1 MVAFLRWLR
10 SIVAGTFNGLVKIA
24 FAIILIL
31 LAFVVVGL
39 LQGDGLPGN
48 MVLTLDLRQSIADSA
63 PRTPFDL
70 GDRKPTVM
78 SIVRGLD
85 QAQRDARV
93 KGVMMNLGGGLSVA
107 EAEEITAALRRFRAA
122 GKFVVAYSHGFTS
135 SGLGDYL
142 TATGADK
149 IWMQPMSP
157 FSPSGVGAGEVFFRG
172 LLDKV
177 QAEPQ
182 IIKRAEFKSAA
193 DTFMEKSMTEP
204 DRLQL
209 TTLLNSVY
217 HSATRAAAGERKVPL
232 EKLVATLDNGPQF
245 AGDAKK
251 AGLIDNLGYD
261 DEARAAVLKRAGK
274 DAKEISLMK
283 FLRAKEASGEFGS
296 GTRIA
301 LIEAAGDIVDGTAEP
316 GFFGGN
322 PVIAS
327 DNLSDAIRDAGN
339 DSRIKSHCAAGGF
352 AWWIGHRVRPDSAR
366 DQKCAGEGQAG
377 GCQHGRGSRPPAAI
391 TSPPARKK
399 IVAEPSTITGSI
411 GVLTGKVS
419 FAKSLGLIGVG
430 AEQVGVGKNA
440 LIDSPLAPF
449 SDDQLALINSQ
460 VDRIYADFLQK
471 VATGRN
477 LPLHKVEEIAK
488 GRIWSGTDAKTIGLV
503 DKIGG
508 LWTAVDEARTLAK
521 VPANEAVVL
530 QRYPS
535 PKGFFESLENLFGGT
550 AAGVRAAQGLARI
563 IELPPIRTALEAM
576 SGVPRGQVELRAPQ
590 VQAP

>member
-24 FAIILIL
+24 FAIVLIL

-93 KGVMMNLGGGLSVA
+93 KGVMMDLGGGLSVA

-232 EKLVATLDNGPQF
+232 EKLVSTLDNGPQF

-283 FLRAKEASGEFGS
+283 FLRAKESSGEFGS

-339 DSRIKSHCAAGGF
+339 DSRIKAIVLRVDSPGGSVTASDQILHAIKSVQAKGKPVVVSMGGVAASGGYYISSG
-352 AWWIGHRVRPDSAR
+352 A
-366 DQKCAGEGQAG
+366 Q
-377 GCQHGRGSRPPAAI
+377 
-391 TSPPARKK
+391 K

-503 DKIGG
+503 DRIGG

-563 IELPPIRTALEAM
+563 IELPPIQTALEAM
-576 SGVPRGQVELRAPQ
+576 SSVPRGQVELRAPQ
-590 VQAP
+590 VRAP